1 LINHWGQLTPMLI
14 WQLRPWA
21 ERGEPPPLP
30 RSRCERRPFYILFW
44 VYEPYRRKR
53 RVACWFWVLPCDHL
67 ILAPSTSSD
76 AIEEEEWSHLP
87 APTAPQDTKY
97 KCYSKECGMP
107 IIKYKFHQIQRPAK
121 PPSHLPL
128 DATGGTRTTKMGKEQ
143 WQIITSF
150 LSPLH
155 KQCPKEKLGVPY
167 LRAIVGAPGFPPP
180 PVAGAVSG
188 GWPPV
193 GSRD

>member
-1 LINHWGQLTPMLI
+1 
-14 WQLRPWA
+14 
-21 ERGEPPPLP
+21 
-30 RSRCERRPFYILFW
+30 
-44 VYEPYRRKR
+44 
-53 RVACWFWVLPCDHL
+53 
-67 ILAPSTSSD
+67 
-76 AIEEEEWSHLP
+76 LP

-180 PVAGAVSG
+180 PVAGAAYEG
-188 GWPPV
+188 GRGCGFANRCMGQRFRLPNRLFLEWFLCEMNVTYFSQTMRFINNWMLP
-193 GSRD
+193 